1 MLLTII
7 PERSY
12 IRKMKMKANFK
23 RGLLCVSALAMSLSC
38 LTSCGKYGAQDLI
51 NADVTGFANEAD
63 VRDYYID
70 ELKFDSIAVRTADL
84 KTNDYEL
91 QTLED
96 PEKEAEV
103 RDAIA
108 RIEEVLSE
116 DEYEID
122 KKTNDAKLISQSDFD
137 YIKANIDGYALSNGA
152 IQDIKTALGYY
163 FVDVEFDV
171 KPQSTGTFLPCS
183 DLLGINGAWKHLSN
197 TIYDLDTG
205 FVNIAITLLN
215 KYYYLNEIDR
225 MAKWDPDDQVIK
237 IYNSENNTF
246 KVEVQ
251 LDNGDESDTQFTMD
265 PNTLASGG
273 LVNVDEGKNNGGGST
288 TGAGDKSNETSQTE
302 STSSDTGSTDTT
314 TGGDSSTDT
323 TTTTGDTVKKSSGSK
338 KSTAQK
344 TSKEAVL
351 GDEYIPEIPSNSVID
366 ADSDRRVRL
375 DINLINEQVGSSTKE
390 MAFLPDLNLVYEKPK
405 KDGEICGFGIYPE
418 GSNALR
424 IFDYDRSAIAGKLK
438 ISFVFKD
445 QIENAGVELVKKN
458 MYVSSIDITNGFSAA
473 DNKITV
479 NKATGD
485 YLTQTIE
492 RMDRVEANSDI
503 GAMMTNKLYE
513 DKGYATLAAFKKNC
527 SYQNK
532 RLSTIRNILAT
543 NTANKAYLLEV
554 ETIVEDMANG
564 SEAYGT
570 FRDRSYVVVQ
580 LMGADWLVTDSVR
593 VSRETMREPEVE
605 PDSAAVKRLIAMN
618 LYGAVPE
625 DVKPTVKELLLDMYK
640 SATELRRTPDEE
652 NGIKG
657 LDALINSNTSIL
669 SATEK
674 DYIINYLASKL
685 TAHGTGNA
693 VISGSIID
701 WMGGSETQVEFETEE
716 LITYAGYDEGY
727 YMRVHYVVSKQDK
740 DGSWVIDERT
750 VAKNDGYTVE
760 GEMLDAIKGRLGME

>member
-1 MLLTII
+1 MK
-7 PERSY
+7 
-12 IRKMKMKANFK
+12 RKNNFK
-23 RGLLCVSALAMSLSC
+23 RGLMCVSAMTLAASC

-51 NADVTGFANEAD
+51 NADVVGFANEAD
-63 VRDYYID
+63 IRDYYID
-70 ELKFDSIAVRTADL
+70 ELKYDSITERTADT
-84 KTNDYEL
+84 KTIDYEL
-91 QTLED
+91 QTLEN

-103 RDAIA
+103 REAVE
-108 RIEEVLSE
+108 RIQEVLAE

-122 KKTNDAKLISQSDFD
+122 KKTNDSKLISQNDFD
-137 YIKANIDGYALSNGA
+137 YIKASIDGYALSNGS
-152 IQDIKTALGYY
+152 IQDIQTALGYY
-163 FVDVEFDV
+163 FVEVEFDV
-171 KPQSTGTFLPCS
+171 KPQETGTFLPCS
-183 DLLGINGAWKHLSN
+183 DLLGVNGAWKHLSN

-225 MAKWDPDDQVIK
+225 MAMWDKEDQVIK
-237 IYNSENNTF
+237 IYNSENNVF

-251 LDNGDESDTQFTMD
+251 LDNGDESETKFVMD

-273 LVNVDEGKNNGGGST
+273 LVDVNEGRNNNST
-288 TGAGDKSNETSQTE
+288 TGSNGQSNETSQTE
-302 STSSDTGSTDTT
+302 STSTDGGDNSTDTT

-323 TTTTGDTVKKSSGSK
+323 TTTTGEDGNVKKSSGSK

-344 TSKEAVL
+344 TSKEAVI

-390 MAFLPDLNLVYEKPK
+390 MAFLPDLNLVYEKPSK
-405 KDGEICGFGIYPE
+405 NGDICGFGIYPE
-418 GSNALR
+418 GANALR
-424 IFDYDRSAIAGKLK
+424 IFDYNRDDITGKLK

-458 MYVSSIDITNGFSAA
+458 MYVSSIDITNGFNAS
-473 DNKITV
+473 DKKITV
-479 NKATGD
+479 NKATND
-485 YLTQTIE
+485 FLEETIE
-492 RMDRVEANSDI
+492 RMDRVEANGDI

-532 RLSTIRNILAT
+532 RVSTIRNILAT

-554 ETIVEDMANG
+554 ETVIEDMAGG

-570 FRDRSYVVVQ
+570 FKDRSYVVVQ

-593 VSRETMREPEVE
+593 VSRETLRQPEVE

-625 DVKPTVKELLLDMYK
+625 DVKPAVNELLLDTYK
-640 SATELRRTPDEE
+640 SATALRVTPDEE

-657 LDALINSNTSIL
+657 LDALINSNQAII
-669 SATEK
+669 SADDK
-674 DYIINYLASKL
+674 KYIIDYLASKL
-685 TAHGTGNA
+685 TLHGSGKA

-716 LITYAGYDEGY
+716 LITYSGYDEGY
-727 YMRVHYVVSKQDK
+727 YMRVHYVVSKQDS
-740 DGSWVIDERT
+740 DGRWVIDERT
-750 VAKNDGYTVE
+750 VAKNDGYTVN
-760 GEMLDAIKGRLGME
+760 GEMLASVKSRLQMD